1 MEVRANLAVYKGHML
16 PGQQHT
22 VPAGLGLARLPAS
35 HASPFPACTA
45 LNSFPTIH
53 PTPACPAILQYGTWP
68 LAPTSAPFTLPAVEL
83 IAPPASG
90 APTARSRCACS

>member
-45 LNSFPTIH
+45 LTVSPPSI
-53 PTPACPAILQYGTWP
+53 PLP
-68 LAPTSAPFTLPAVEL
+68 LALPFCSMGRGHLPL
-83 IAPPASG
+83 LQPLLLCQLWS
-90 APTARSRCACS
+90 